1 MEKRNK
7 LAFWSAQ
14 VKYSYVRLLLLY
26 AVVLT
31 GMVGWYL
38 YEACVKFKT
47 EGAKIT
53 LSGYLQGM
61 PVYLSFLVLVLG
73 SQVILSVAYARQERD
88 RLAMARL
95 LLEPCTVWRIR
106 FGYSVLVT
114 VAAFLVHFINIF
126 LVFFL
131 DRLMYP
137 ECANGVAELYSVFYR
152 FSHLYVLYPVVNP
165 WTALFFALCVVAA
178 SQISVTVSCLVRRS
192 TAAGVIYPVG
202 LAFAFFAVTF
212 VSEIVVV
219 LFVGAILVFLVIYT
233 IRKGKRLYIEGEQ
246 YDTYGGNGGVE
257 G

>member
-14 VKYSYVRLLLLY
+14 VKYSYIRLLLLY
-26 AVVLT
+26 GAVLV

-38 YEACVKFKT
+38 YEACVKFKA

-53 LSGYLQGM
+53 FSGYLQGM

-73 SQVILSVAYARQERD
+73 SQAILSVAYARQEGD
-88 RLAMARL
+88 RPAMARL
-95 LLEPCTVWRIR
+95 LLESGTVWRIR
-106 FGYSVLVT
+106 FGYSLFVT

-126 LVFFL
+126 LLFFL
-131 DRLMYP
+131 DRMMYP
-137 ECANGVAELYSVFYR
+137 EYASGVVEVYSVFYR
-152 FSHLYVLYPVVNP
+152 FSHLYLLYPVVNP
-165 WTALFFALCVVAA
+165 WTVLFFALCVAAA

-192 TAAGVIYPVG
+192 MTAGIVYPVS

-212 VSEIVVV
+212 VSEMVVV
-219 LFVGAILVFLVIYT
+219 LVVGVILVFLVIYT
-233 IRKGKRLYIEGEQ
+233 IWKGKRLYREGKQ
-246 YDTYGGNGGVE
+246 CDMHGDNGGAE